1 MYLLIQVCTAALL
14 ITRHIY
20 IPQLWN
26 VNTNKE
32 MRQGINTRINR
43 NIVECKLHSR
53 YVSLHG
59 SI

>member
-26 VNTNKE
+26 VNL
-32 MRQGINTRINR
+32 
-43 NIVECKLHSR
+43 NIVPIPFVNKSN
-53 YVSLHG
+53 
-59 SI
+59 